1 MTRGPPIKV
10 EMSCIPLTYGWMDG
24 WIPEIETETL
34 GIRFKGLAQ
43 CQRALLYRTVSVVK
57 DKVEKSSF

>member
-1 MTRGPPIKV
+1 MPV
-10 EMSCIPLTYGWMDG
+10 TYG
-24 WIPEIETETL
+24 WIPEFETETL

-43 CQRALLYRTVSVVK
+43 CQRAVLYRTVSVVK